1 MKLITIEL
9 NDHHGARRMM
19 VVEENVVVG
28 QEEGDEERRTK
39 RTEREGKTKGASYS
53 RGWVGSEC

>member
-28 QEEGDEERRTK
+28 QEGDEERRTK